1 VKAAAFESAVEAR
14 DFEALTATLAPDVIF
29 RSPVVFRPYEG
40 KEVVSLILGAAV
52 RVFRDFEYVERLE
65 SGNLAALVFRAWVG
79 NRQVDGIDLL
89 RFDSEGRV
97 RELTVMVRPM
107 SGVQALAEGM
117 GRELERLGVAPPAS

>member
-65 SGNLAALVFRAWVG
+65 SGNLAALVFRARVG
-79 NRQVDGIDLL
+79 DRQVDGIDLL

-97 RELTVMVRPM
+97 GQLTVMVRPM
-107 SGVQALAEGM
+107 SGVQALADGM